1 MNNIRIGING
11 FGRIGRTLFRLL
23 QNINNIEVVL
33 INDIVDAN
41 RIAYAIKYD
50 SNHGLFK
57 NNIKI
62 ISDNI
67 LNINSKNIFCY
78 QYSNPLEIPWY
89 KHDIDFVIESTGLF
103 LTQKDAYKHII
114 SGADNVIITSP
125 PKDNT
130 PMFIMGVNNT
140 LYNKNNDKVISN
152 SSCTSHCVIPLLK
165 LVNDNF
171 NIKQVMITTINSATA
186 SQNVIDGYSY
196 KSFCDG
202 RSVLQNIIPSFTN
215 VVQTTSKIIPELADK
230 VHGISFRIPTPQVS
244 IADINILLDDNISY
258 KDIYD
263 IIYKESNTNLKN
275 ILGYINDDITSIDIK
290 GNTLVSIF
298 DVKNSIVK
306 NKICKLISWYDNETG
321 YSYSLI
327 NLIKYI
333 KEIN

>member
-23 QNINNIEVVL
+23 QDVSNIEVVL
-33 INDIVDAN
+33 INDIVDIN
-41 RIAYAIKYD
+41 RIAYVIKYD
-50 SNHGLFK
+50 SNHGIFK

-62 ISDNI
+62 ISSNI
-67 LNINSKNIFCY
+67 LNINNKNIFCY
-78 QYSNPLEIPWY
+78 QYSDPSEIPWY
-89 KHDIDFVIESTGLF
+89 KYDIDFVIESTGLF

-125 PKDNT
+125 PKDDT
-130 PMFIMGVNNT
+130 PMFIMGVNNI
-140 LYNKNNDKVISN
+140 LYKNNNKVISN
-152 SSCTSHCVIPLLK
+152 SSCTSHCVIPILK

-171 NIKQVMITTINSATA
+171 NIKQIMITTINSATA

-215 VVQTTSKIIPELADK
+215 VVQTASKIIPELMNRI
-230 VHGISFRIPTPQVS
+230 HGISFRVPTPQVS
-244 IADINILLDDNISY
+244 LADINISLDDNISY
-258 KDIYD
+258 KDIYN
-263 IIYKESNTNLKN
+263 IIHKESNSNLKN
-275 ILGYINDDITSIDIK
+275 ILGYINDDVTSIDIK
-290 GNTLVSIF
+290 GSTLVSIF
-298 DVKNSIVK
+298 DTKNSTVK

-333 KEIN
+333 KKIN